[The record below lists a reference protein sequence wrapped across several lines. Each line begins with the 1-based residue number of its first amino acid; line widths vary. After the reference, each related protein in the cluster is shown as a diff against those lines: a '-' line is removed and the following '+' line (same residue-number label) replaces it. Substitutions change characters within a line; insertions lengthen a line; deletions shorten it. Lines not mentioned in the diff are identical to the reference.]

1 MKSKKIRNNK
11 NKSRRLI
18 TNMNGGGKCNSKPI
32 KGEAT
37 INKDILNNNL
47 KSFLDLQ
54 KLKNIDIQEI
64 KELVKLGAD
73 VDVRSNYYQMT
84 LLHEACYIHR
94 NIELVKNLIDNCA
107 DVNARDKDN
116 NTPLHLAI
124 RTPKVEIIML
134 LIDKGADVNASNND
148 GYTPLNL
155 AFIAI
160 RDGTNLTEIV
170 MALIDKGADI
180 NSRDPYGWTPLHH
193 AWGMGINMIPNM
205 LLVSTFIDKGSDVNA
220 RINNGRTLIHL
231 SLMFDTKRNDLVY
244 YVNYLIKKGADVNVK
259 DNNED
264 TPLHYAFK
272 TKLSK
277 IAKLLIEAGANI
289 NAKNAYGEIPQNYI
303 NPIEYEQFGLELSHN
318 AKEEFIKDGVYELR
332 KYKDVYVPIMI
343 IPRGTLLF
351 RTRGGGRHALPQD
364 FCGIND
370 AYYHNND
377 KYCLNKNFNVFFYP
391 YPAYLRNNFKIF
403 VVEKTLKIVNL
414 INPSYLSREVKSKT
428 TRENYD
434 FIQTCFD
441 LEPDFCEG
449 KEGIDADPCFSE
461 EFLKDNPDIAGMIA
475 IAQMDSQKHRD
486 KYTNLN
492 KYSLLHR
499 DVRGEMG
506 VPEFILYPKQTRQIT
521 DKNWSEQECVE
532 ENNNYSYL
540 IDSENYEVNI
550 MESLLNPKGYNIKRS
565 GVQSPF
571 TQKDFDKIHVTLY
584 NPLKM
589 YVVWEYLE
597 ENYKKECVPINFS
610 ANSKLSQFQN
620 DINKLNDG
628 LYKKNVTTLK
638 KFWALARE
646 GGKSKKRK
654 SRRNKTHK
662 KSNK

>member
-1 MKSKKIRNNK
+1 
-11 NKSRRLI
+11 
-18 TNMNGGGKCNSKPI
+18 MNGGGKCNSKPI
-32 KGEAT
+32 KGEAI
-37 INKDILNNNL
+37 INKDILNNEL
-47 KSFLDLQ
+47 LRLRVM
-54 KLKNIDIQEI
+54 KNIDIQEI
-64 KELVKLGAD
+64 KELVKQGAD
-73 VDVRSNYYQMT
+73 VDVRSNYYQRT
-84 LLHEACYIHR
+84 FLHDACYERR
-94 NIELVKNLIDNCA
+94 NTELVKNLIDICA

-124 RTPKVEIIML
+124 RTTKVEIIKL
-134 LIDKGADVNASNND
+134 LIDKGADVNARNND
-148 GYTPLNL
+148 GYTPLIL
-155 AFIAI
+155 AMINISRAW
-160 RDGTNLTEIV
+160 NHTEVV
-170 MALIDKGADI
+170 MALIDKGADV
-180 NSRDPYGWTPLHH
+180 NSRDPYGSTPLHY
-193 AWGMGINMIPNM
+193 AWGMGITRIPNM

-220 RINNGRTLIHL
+220 RDNNGRTLIHL
-231 SLMFDTKRNDLVY
+231 SLMFDTRRNDMDYYENDMVY

-289 NAKNAYGEIPQNYI
+289 NAKNAYGKIPQNYV
-303 NPIEYEQFGLELSHN
+303 NPIEYEQFGLELSRN

-351 RTRGGGRHALPQD
+351 RTRVEGRYALPQD

-370 AYYHNND
+370 NND

-391 YPAYLRNNFKIF
+391 YPAYWGNDFKIF

-414 INPSYLSREVKSKT
+414 INPSYLSREVKSGT

-434 FIQTCFD
+434 FIQSCLD

-449 KEGIDADPCFSE
+449 QAGTPYDPCLSE
-461 EFLKDNPDIAGMIA
+461 EFLKENPDIAGMISLA
-475 IAQMDSQKHRD
+475 ELDTSAHKK

-492 KYSLLHR
+492 KYNLLHS
-499 DVRGEMG
+499 DVRGVIG
-506 VPEFILYPKQTRQIT
+506 LPELILYPKQTRQIT
-521 DKNWSEQECVE
+521 DKNWSEQECVD

-597 ENYKKECVPINFS
+597 ENYKKDCVPINWS
-610 ANSKLSQFQN
+610 AKSKLSQFQN

-638 KFWALARE
+638 KLLRFDTG
-646 GGKSKKRK
+646 GGKPKKRK
-654 SRRNKTHK
+654 PKRNKTRK